1 MQNFAY
7 VKILCYNLIS
17 VHWNLNFILKLIY
30 KEVNM
35 ASDKK
40 SLNLQILKILKE
52 HSDVANRL
60 SQSKIKEYL
69 KNEYEQYNIDGRT
82 INANIDN
89 LNVYLDNAIE
99 YRIEKVKSRGKTI
112 EKRYDFYIVRDFDE
126 SELRLMIDSIL
137 SSKSIPESQGK
148 QLIEK
153 LRNEASENFSYMK
166 SSIKKYTSGLKINDE
181 LFTSIEVL
189 GEAIENKRKVQF
201 KYFDYDINKDLVAR
215 IDKDGN
221 DKIYVLT
228 PLKMVVNCGRY
239 YLFGILDISDELYIY
254 RIDKIKTAKVLNE
267 HGRDAKTIKSLKD
280 DMDLGKHVAEHIFMT
295 IGPSET
301 IIFEFEKE
309 WISLVIDWFGK
320 DIELKMKNKNICIG
334 RVKVNVNAFAN
345 WLMMCSFTNAK
356 VTYPKIVIQVIKERI
371 IDMRKVYK
379 C

>member
-1 MQNFAY
+1 
-7 VKILCYNLIS
+7 
-17 VHWNLNFILKLIY
+17 
-30 KEVNM
+30 M

-99 YRIEKVKSRGKTI
+99 YRIEKVKSKGKTI

-126 SELRLMIDSIL
+126 SELRLIIDSIL
-137 SSKSIPESQGK
+137 SSKFIPESQGK

-166 SSIKKYTSGLKINDE
+166 RSIKKYTSGLKINDE

-215 IDKDGN
+215 TDKDGN

-254 RIDKIKTAKVLNE
+254 RIDKIKMAKVLNE
-267 HGRDAKTIKSLKD
+267 QGRDAKTIKSLKD

-320 DIELKMKNKNICIG
+320 DIELKMKNKNICMG

-356 VTYPKIVIQVIKERI
+356 VTYPKTVIQVVKERI

>member
-1 MQNFAY
+1 
-7 VKILCYNLIS
+7 
-17 VHWNLNFILKLIY
+17 
-30 KEVNM
+30 M

-126 SELRLMIDSIL
+126 SELRLIIDSIL
-137 SSKSIPESQGK
+137 SSKYIPESQGK

-166 SSIKKYTSGLKINDE
+166 SSIKKYTSGLKINHE

-201 KYFDYDINKDLVAR
+201 KYLDYDINKDLVAR
-215 IDKDGN
+215 TDKDGN

-254 RIDKIKTAKVLNE
+254 RIDKIKMAKVLNE
-267 HGRDAKTIKSLKD
+267 QGRDAKTIKSLKD

-320 DIELKMKNKNICIG
+320 DIELKMKNKNICMG

-356 VTYPKIVIQVIKERI
+356 VTYPKTVIQVVKERI